1 MKIARFVPI
10 YIKTIIHLF
19 LDYIYY
25 NSVQKKLKRTCTTK
39 RILIIG
45 TPEHGNLGDHLIA
58 EAELQFF
65 DDHFSDY
72 TIIEITGP
80 HYRLFKDTIAKLI
93 FKTDVIV
100 ITGGGFLGT
109 LWMDE
114 EIMVRDIIETYKGNK
129 VVILP
134 STVYYETSDF
144 GRREFENSIRIYSKH
159 EDLTIFVR
167 DAGSIKTSLAL
178 VGPAHKNKIIYIPDI
193 ALYLNRCIG
202 SYERFGILLCL
213 RDDKEKVLSDIDAD
227 LIRKIARDNFMEIK
241 DVSTVIHKRVKKEIR
256 HNELEKLICQF
267 RKSQLVITDRL
278 HGMIMAV
285 ITGTP
290 CIALDNFSGKVSGG
304 YSWIKHLNYID
315 FVCDVREIEPVIGKF
330 LKMPG
335 QIYENAPLIQEFK
348 KIETIIRDEDN
359 PS

>member
-109 LWMDE
+109 LWMNE
-114 EIMVRDIIETYKGNK
+114 EIMVREIIETFNDNK

-134 STVYYETSDF
+134 DANHNLKLHYFPRSGCQLIAYI
-144 GRREFENSIRIYSKH
+144 GKH
-159 EDLTIFVR
+159 
-167 DAGSIKTSLAL
+167 
-178 VGPAHKNKIIYIPDI
+178 
-193 ALYLNRCIG
+193 
-202 SYERFGILLCL
+202 
-213 RDDKEKVLSDIDAD
+213 
-227 LIRKIARDNFMEIK
+227 IRK
-241 DVSTVIHKRVKKEIR
+241 
-256 HNELEKLICQF
+256 
-267 RKSQLVITDRL
+267 
-278 HGMIMAV
+278 
-285 ITGTP
+285 
-290 CIALDNFSGKVSGG
+290 
-304 YSWIKHLNYID
+304 
-315 FVCDVREIEPVIGKF
+315 
-330 LKMPG
+330 
-335 QIYENAPLIQEFK
+335 
-348 KIETIIRDEDN
+348 
-359 PS
+359 